1 MGRRFGRPGNNKV
14 SLISRVLHFAV
25 ASLASHNTIRAIR
38 PRAEGT
44 APEGDMSGMIQVY
57 DLATF
62 EPRPKKPTNEWF
74 LFHKDGSLPGQ
85 LITSCQ
91 ADDSLSGWE
100 IIQHDPEPSVSPSA
114 TGDNP
119 VSATHTPQGETPLG
133 SVSSGSISDS
143 GSDRS
148 MGFCNLDI
156 TPITKPSRPWRNPNP
171 TYEPVYS
178 NRSRNIFI
186 ALQGMAIN
194 NSTSSA
200 MKEIQFSKT
209 MPPPDDMQVQPVDSR
224 YLIYFVTEMPRILG
238 SDRFFPTAMTT
249 IYQQSMNEPV
259 LRHSILALSS
269 WMTDNRHGR
278 TPLYS
283 LQHVQSCL
291 PEIQKA
297 IINCKISTAHILAV
311 NFLSWLALVTGD
323 LETTHRHL
331 NGLFLMFVDM
341 RHLSSLGEP
350 SDSTDPNLMFLYR
363 TSIKIDNTLAYRNFP
378 LAYPP
383 LTNHE
388 KYHQQWLRHF
398 IPNQS
403 DIDLCIAS
411 FKLDDFTNQ
420 ICHLHYAARQ
430 LRRKIAASPMVDTTA
445 QEAEIQIRAKLI
457 SEEHKAWLSL
467 PEIQPRI
474 QVDNGFPVVGSQQ
487 ESRFLHYPEYQIT
500 DPAMAQMLLIHASIG
515 IHLSIVMTGKL
526 GDYPRS
532 RHDDAVLICRIYAA
546 LGGHSTIQ
554 KTGQS
559 REINALWLAGL
570 VLGNDCYPA
579 GQSVNL

>member
-1 MGRRFGRPGNNKV
+1 M
-14 SLISRVLHFAV
+14 
-25 ASLASHNTIRAIR
+25 R

-44 APEGDMSGMIQVY
+44 APEGDMSGMIQVF

-62 EPRPKKPTNEWF
+62 EPRQKKATKDWF
-74 LFHKDGSLPGQ
+74 LFHKDGSLPGP
-85 LITSCQ
+85 LIASCP
-91 ADDSLSGWE
+91 ADDSLSGWA
-100 IIQHDPEPSVSPSA
+100 IIQHDPKPSLSPS
-114 TGDNP
+114 TTSDNS
-119 VSATHTPQGETPLG
+119 VSATHTPQGETPPG

-143 GSDRS
+143 SSDRS
-148 MGFCNLDI
+148 LLSLYDIDI
-156 TPITKPSRPWRNPNP
+156 TPKTKPRPWRNPNP
-171 TYEPVYS
+171 TYQPVYS
-178 NRSRNIFI
+178 SPSRNIFM

-194 NSTSSA
+194 NCTSPA

-224 YLIYFVTEMPRILG
+224 YLTYFVTEMPRILG
-238 SDRFFPTAMTT
+238 SNRFFPTAVTT

-259 LRHSILALSS
+259 LRHSILAISS
-269 WMTDNRHGR
+269 WMADNRDGR

-297 IINCKISTAHILAV
+297 IIDCKISPAHILAV

-341 RHLSSLGEP
+341 RHLSPLGEP
-350 SDSTDPNLMFLYR
+350 YDNTDPNLMFLYR
-363 TSIKIDNTLAYRNFP
+363 TSIKIDNTLGYRNFP

-398 IPNQS
+398 ISNQS
-403 DIDLCIAS
+403 DIDFCIAS
-411 FKLDDFTNQ
+411 LKLDDFTNQ

-430 LRRKIAASPMVDTTA
+430 LRRKSESSPMVDTTA

-457 SEEHKAWLSL
+457 SEEHEAWLSL
-467 PEIQPRI
+467 PEIKPRI
-474 QVDNGFPVVGSQQ
+474 QVDDGFPVVGTHQ
-487 ESRFLHYPEYQIT
+487 ETRFLHYPEYQIT
-500 DPAMAQMLLIHASIG
+500 DPAVAQMMLIHASVG

-526 GDYPRS
+526 GDYPRW

-546 LGGHSTIQ
+546 LGAHSTIQ

-579 GQSVNL
+579 GESVNR